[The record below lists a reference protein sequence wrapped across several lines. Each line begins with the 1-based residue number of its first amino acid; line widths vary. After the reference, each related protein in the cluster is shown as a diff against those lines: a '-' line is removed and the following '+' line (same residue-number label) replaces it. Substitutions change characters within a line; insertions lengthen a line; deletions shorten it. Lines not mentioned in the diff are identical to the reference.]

1 MEVKA
6 NMMDLCTSSNKKRKH
21 DVNGKDKENQKSLR
35 VIATTVLTLQA
46 TEEEWSSQH
55 GRG

>member
-6 NMMDLCTSSNKKRKH
+6 NRMDLCTSSNKKRKH